1 MRYQEPEAQL
11 FVPIRFNGV
20 VLQDSRTGLKVGTL
34 KMICSQHGLRMKKV
48 GDHIRMTGPRDR
60 MQTCLEY
67 VHYSGLP
74 YTKKI

>member
-1 MRYQEPEAQL
+1 
-11 FVPIRFNGV
+11 
-20 VLQDSRTGLKVGTL
+20 
-34 KMICSQHGLRMKKV
+34 LRMKKV